1 MDFKSHL
8 EEAWKMMLKHIAAL
22 IFLTLAAA
30 AVSVI
35 SFGILAPV
43 ALAGYMQ
50 AILLLV
56 REDREPK
63 AQDVFSQMGLFLPL
77 LLFGVTVTVLTMLG
91 FALLLLPGVLFLLA
105 VSFFCLYM
113 LPLMSDRGLGLL
125 DAIKE
130 SYSMVTRDGINDH
143 VIVFI
148 LFAGLSAVGGTVLL
162 GSLFTLPLATLF
174 LMSVYQSLGRAEDE
188 SPAETAP
195 STPEPES
202 DTP

>member
-22 IFLTLAAA
+22 IFLTLAMA

-43 ALAGYMQ
+43 ALAGYMH
-50 AILLLV
+50 AILLLL

-63 AQDVFSQMGLFLPL
+63 VQDVFSQMGLFLPL
-77 LLFGVTVTVLTMLG
+77 LLFGVTVTVLAMIGL
-91 FALLLLPGVLFLLA
+91 ALLFLPGVLFLLA
-105 VSFFCLYM
+105 ASFFCLYM
-113 LPLMSDRGLGLL
+113 LPLMTDRRLGLL

-174 LMSVYQSLGRAEDE
+174 LMSVYQSLAGAEAE

-195 STPEPES
+195 PTPEPES

>member
-22 IFLTLAAA
+22 IFLTLAAV

-43 ALAGYMQ
+43 ALAGYMH

-56 REDREPK
+56 REGRETK
-63 AQDVFSQMGLFLPL
+63 AQDVFSQMGLFLTL
-77 LLFGVTVTVLTMLG
+77 LLFGVTVTVLAMIG
-91 FALLLLPGVLFLLA
+91 FALLFLPGVLFLLA
-105 VSFFCLYM
+105 ASFFCLYM
-113 LPLMSDRGLGLL
+113 LPLMTDRGLGLL
-125 DAIKE
+125 DAFKE

-174 LMSVYQSLGRAEDE
+174 LMSVYQSLAGAEAE

-195 STPEPES
+195 PTTEPES

>member
-22 IFLTLAAA
+22 IFLTLAMA

-43 ALAGYMQ
+43 ALAGYMH
-50 AILLLV
+50 AILLLL

-63 AQDVFSQMGLFLPL
+63 VQDVFSQMGLFLPL
-77 LLFGVTVTVLTMLG
+77 LLFGVTVTVLAMIGL
-91 FALLLLPGVLFLLA
+91 ALLFLPGVLFLLA
-105 VSFFCLYM
+105 ASFFCLYM
-113 LPLMSDRGLGLL
+113 LPLMTDRGLGLL

-174 LMSVYQSLGRAEDE
+174 LMSVYQSLAGAEAE

-195 STPEPES
+195 PTPEPES

>member
-8 EEAWKMMLKHIAAL
+8 EKAWKMMLEHLAAL

-43 ALAGYMQ
+43 VLAGYMH

-56 REDREPK
+56 REGREPR
-63 AQDVFSQMGLFLPL
+63 AGDVFSQTGLFLPL
-77 LLFGVTVTVLTMLG
+77 LLFSVTVTLLSMIG
-91 FALLLLPGVLFLLA
+91 FALLFLPGVLFLLA
-105 VSFFCLYM
+105 VSFSCIYM
-113 LPLMSDRGLGLL
+113 LPLMTDRGLGLI
-125 DAIKE
+125 DAVKE
-130 SYSMVTRDGINDH
+130 SYSMVTRDGVNDH
-143 VIVFI
+143 VIVYI
-148 LFAGLSAVGGTVLL
+148 LFVGLSAVGGTVLL

-174 LMSVYQSLGRAEDE
+174 LMSVYQSQVREEAE
-188 SPAETAP
+188 SQAETAP
-195 STPEPES
+195 PAPESES

>member
-43 ALAGYMQ
+43 VLAGYMH
-50 AILLLV
+50 AILLLL

-63 AQDVFSQMGLFLPL
+63 VQDVFSQMGLFLPL
-77 LLFGVTVTVLTMLG
+77 LLFGVTVTVLAMIGL
-91 FALLLLPGVLFLLA
+91 ALLFLPGVLFLLA
-105 VSFFCLYM
+105 ASFFCLYM
-113 LPLMSDRGLGLL
+113 LPLMTDRGLGLL

-174 LMSVYQSLGRAEDE
+174 LMSVYQSLAGAEAE

-195 STPEPES
+195 PTPEPES